1 MIRKLDVDFG
11 CRSCGF
17 QLWNPV
23 ADLGTASL
31 GIYSDAR
38 FPGRSILRLNKH
50 EDSLED
56 LDQRTTLAFISN
68 IKRASVAL
76 RRATSCARVNVAIL
90 GNRES
95 HVHAHLVP
103 RWPAR
108 EANPDQ
114 SPWNDPRAKSSLRVD
129 EMEILRARIL
139 AELFSNDYKKQG
151 RQPALFELELGRVT
165 SELVQR

>member
-1 MIRKLDVDFG
+1 MISKIDVDRG

-17 QLWNPV
+17 ELWNPV

-31 GIYSDAR
+31 GIYNDSR

-68 IKRASVAL
+68 IKKASTAL
-76 RRATSCARVNVAIL
+76 RTATGCSRVNVAIL

-114 SPWNDPRAKSSLRVD
+114 SPWNDPRVKSPLSAD
-129 EMEILRARIL
+129 EIQILKRRIL
-139 AELFSNDYKKQG
+139 TKLLSSQYKKRDGQPTLFDLKQGVVTAEL
-151 RQPALFELELGRVT
+151 L
-165 SELVQR
+165 QR